1 LMLTDMRPRRLE
13 CKDAPVAGLTLGK
26 DAPSFDEN
34 MDDIVA
40 AMRAG
45 GIDDA
50 ALKAEVAASSERLRA
65 QNASLPPRP
74 PVAEG

>member
-1 LMLTDMRPRRLE
+1 MLTDMRPRRLE

-40 AMRAG
+40 AMWAG
-45 GIDDA
+45 G
-50 ALKAEVAASSERLRA
+50 
-65 QNASLPPRP
+65 
-74 PVAEG
+74 